1 MEPGTNQYRP
11 PPEFIRS
18 DRPAIRKGT
27 VASGFWSIGFQ
38 ATTTAARS
46 AEKVAHLENGRA
58 RKAIHS
64 MPRRFC
70 GCPWTSATV
79 HATVHRM
86 SYASQLR
93 DRLPARP
100 GPSCSRGPSA
110 SRSTQQRTSGQ
121 SARPQ
126 PQLPLLGNYSICGR
140 TGTRVGEVRNPN
152 PHVASANTKVRM
164 PRRRRQLSRHFRFQI
179 SIGR

>member
-1 MEPGTNQYRP
+1 MPAKLEHSARNEKMEPGTNQYHL

-18 DRPAIRKGT
+18 DRAAIRKGT
-27 VASGFWSIGFQ
+27 AASGFWSIGFQ

-86 SYASQLR
+86 SYATQLR
-93 DRLPARP
+93 DR
-100 GPSCSRGPSA
+100 PS
-110 SRSTQQRTSGQ
+110 STTGTLLLKRTLGQ
-121 SARPQ
+121 SIETATNIRSVSAPAA
-126 PQLPLLGNYSICGR
+126 PASP
-140 TGTRVGEVRNPN
+140 TRKLFHLRSNR
-152 PHVASANTKVRM
+152 H
-164 PRRRRQLSRHFRFQI
+164 PRR
-179 SIGR
+179 

>member
-1 MEPGTNQYRP
+1 MEPSTNQYRP

-79 HATVHRM
+79 HRM
-86 SYASQLR
+86 SYATQLR
-93 DRLPARP
+93 DRPSSTTGTLLLKRTLGQSIDTATNIRLVSAPAAPASPTRKLFHLRSNRHPRRCGSQSQPARRKCKYESEDATP
-100 GPSCSRGPSA
+100 EA
-110 SRSTQQRTSGQ
+110 T
-121 SARPQ
+121 A
-126 PQLPLLGNYSICGR
+126 
-140 TGTRVGEVRNPN
+140 
-152 PHVASANTKVRM
+152 
-164 PRRRRQLSRHFRFQI
+164 
-179 SIGR
+179 

>member
-18 DRPAIRKGT
+18 DRAAIRKGT

-79 HATVHRM
+79 HRM
-86 SYASQLR
+86 SYATQLR
-93 DRLPARP
+93 DRPSSTT
-100 GPSCSRGPSA
+100 GTSCSRGPSA

-164 PRRRRQLSRHFRFQI
+164 PRRRRQLSQHFRFQI

>member
-1 MEPGTNQYRP
+1 MLAKLEHSARNEKMEPGTNQYRP

-38 ATTTAARS
+38 AITTAARS

-79 HATVHRM
+79 HRM
-86 SYASQLR
+86 SYATQLR
-93 DRLPARP
+93 ARP
-100 GPSCSRGPSA
+100 SSTDRGPSCSRGPSPVDRHSNELQA
-110 SRSTQQRTSGQ
+110 SQRAGSP
-121 SARPQ
+121 SFP
-126 PQLPLLGNYSICGR
+126 Y
-140 TGTRVGEVRNPN
+140 
-152 PHVASANTKVRM
+152 
-164 PRRRRQLSRHFRFQI
+164 
-179 SIGR
+179 